1 MRLDRDWI
9 AGRIPHAGA
18 MCLLDEVLDWDAE
31 RIRCRTRQHRTAGN
45 PLRAHGRLAAVCG
58 VEFAAQAMAVHGALL
73 AQGAS
78 GRPAG
83 GYLASVRNVR
93 IRALRLDDLAGDLV
107 ASAVR
112 VGGDGAMVLYEFA
125 LADGER
131 VLVDGRATVVL
142 DAGALAAAS
151 RGRGA

>member
-1 MRLDRDWI
+1 VRLDRDWI

-18 MCLLDEVLDWDAE
+18 MCLLDEVLEWDAE
-31 RIRCRTRQHRTAGN
+31 RIRCRTRQHRAADN

-73 AQGAS
+73 APRAG

-83 GYLASVRNVR
+83 GYLASVRAVR
-93 IRALRLDDLAGDLV
+93 IRAPRLDDLAGDLV

-125 LADGER
+125 LAEGER
-131 VLVDGRATVVL
+131 LLLDGRATVVL
-142 DAGALAAAS
+142 DAGVLGAAS
-151 RGRGA
+151 RGGGA